1 VIGLEEASFAPW
13 RALTV
18 VHFNLRR
25 RASRPQLKRG
35 SFKQQPIADPS
46 QSTEDPPRSKD
57 ARHAADDDDVFD

>member
-1 VIGLEEASFAPW
+1 MIGLEEASFAPW

-46 QSTEDPPRSKD
+46 QSTEDPT
-57 ARHAADDDDVFD
+57 